1 MIIFH
6 FPHTTVYRNEMAGD
20 EIKMEDSIYIRMRN
34 RVEVNQDSRI
44 ALSDIAQIIAPDKYL
59 QQLKEVSIY
68 QVTKED
74 KNTVV
79 IDVMKVID
87 ELTKRWGGVDI
98 QLIGPSQTIVEVIY
112 KKRTV
117 SFPFFILIWL
127 LLFIGSALAI
137 MNFHEDVS
145 MQEVHQKIY
154 TMITGKSISKPL
166 ILQIPYS
173 IGLGLGMIIFFN
185 HIFKKRFNEEPS
197 PLEVEIFNYQQDL
210 DQYVIVNENKEAIR
224 HLDDH

>member
-1 MIIFH
+1 
-6 FPHTTVYRNEMAGD
+6 
-20 EIKMEDSIYIRMRN
+20 MEDSIYIRMRN
-34 RVEVNQDSRI
+34 KVEVNQNSKI
-44 ALSDIAQIIAPDKYL
+44 TLSDIAQIIAPEKYL
-59 QQLKEVSIY
+59 HQLKQLFIY

-79 IDVMKVID
+79 IDVMKIID
-87 ELTKRWGGVDI
+87 ALTQKWSGLDI

-112 KKRTV
+112 KKRKV

-154 TMITGKSISKPL
+154 KMITGEYVSKPL

>member
-1 MIIFH
+1 M
-6 FPHTTVYRNEMAGD
+6 VGD
-20 EIKMEDSIYIRMRN
+20 EINMEVSIYIRMRN
-34 RVEVNQDSRI
+34 RVEVNKNSRI
-44 ALSDIAQIIAPDKYL
+44 LLKDIAQIIAPDNYL
-59 QQLKEVSIY
+59 PKLHELLIY
-68 QVTKED
+68 QVTDAD

-79 IDVMKVID
+79 IDAMKTVQVITKEWR
-87 ELTKRWGGVDI
+87 ELDI

-112 KKRTV
+112 KKRIV
-117 SFPFFILIWL
+117 STPFFILIWI

-145 MQEVHQKIY
+145 MQAVHQKIY
-154 TMITGKSISKPL
+154 KMVTGKTINKPL

-173 IGLGLGMIIFFN
+173 IGLGIGMIIFFN

-210 DQYVIVNENKEAIR
+210 DQYVIMNENKEAIR

>member
-1 MIIFH
+1 
-6 FPHTTVYRNEMAGD
+6 MAGD
-20 EIKMEDSIYIRMRN
+20 EINMEDSIYLRMRN
-34 RVEVNQDSRI
+34 RVEVNQNSRI
-44 ALSDIAQIIAPDKYL
+44 TLNDIAQIIAPDKYL
-59 QQLKEVSIY
+59 KQLKEIFIY

-79 IDVMKVID
+79 IDVMKIID
-87 ELTKRWGGVDI
+87 VLKKKWSELDI
-98 QLIGPSQTIVEVIY
+98 QLVGPSQTIVEVIY

-117 SFPFFILIWL
+117 SLPFFIIIWL

-154 TMITGKSISKPL
+154 KMITGRTVNKPL

>member
-1 MIIFH
+1 
-6 FPHTTVYRNEMAGD
+6 MAGD
-20 EIKMEDSIYIRMRN
+20 EIYMEDSIYLRMRN
-34 RVEVNQDSRI
+34 RVEVNQNSRI
-44 ALSDIAQIIAPDKYL
+44 TLNDIAQIIAPDKYL
-59 QQLKEVSIY
+59 QQLKELFIY

-79 IDVMKVID
+79 IDVMKIID
-87 ELTKRWGGVDI
+87 VLKKKWSELDI
-98 QLIGPSQTIVEVIY
+98 QLVGPSQTIVEVIY

-117 SFPFFILIWL
+117 SLPFFIIIWL

-145 MQEVHQKIY
+145 MQAVHQKIY
-154 TMITGKSISKPL
+154 KMITGRSMNKPL

>member
-1 MIIFH
+1 
-6 FPHTTVYRNEMAGD
+6 
-20 EIKMEDSIYIRMRN
+20 MEDSIYIRMRN
-34 RVEVNQDSRI
+34 KVEVNQNSKI
-44 ALSDIAQIIAPDKYL
+44 TLSDIAQIIAPEKYL
-59 QQLKEVSIY
+59 HQLKQLFIY

-79 IDVMKVID
+79 IDVMKIID
-87 ELTKRWGGVDI
+87 ALTQKWSGLDI

-112 KKRTV
+112 KKRKV

-154 TMITGKSISKPL
+154 KMITGESVSKPL

>member
-1 MIIFH
+1 
-6 FPHTTVYRNEMAGD
+6 
-20 EIKMEDSIYIRMRN
+20 MEDSIYIRMRN
-34 RVEVNQDSRI
+34 RVEVNENSKI
-44 ALSDIAQIIAPDKYL
+44 TLSDIAQIIAPEKYL
-59 QQLKEVSIY
+59 HQLRETFIY

-79 IDVMKVID
+79 IDVMKIID
-87 ELTKRWGGVDI
+87 ALTQKWRGLDI
-98 QLIGPSQTIVEVIY
+98 QLIGPSQTIVEVMY
-112 KKRTV
+112 KKRKV
-117 SFPFFILIWL
+117 SIPFFIIIWL

-154 TMITGKSISKPL
+154 KMITGETVNKPL

>member
-1 MIIFH
+1 
-6 FPHTTVYRNEMAGD
+6 
-20 EIKMEDSIYIRMRN
+20 MEESIYIRMRN
-34 RVEVNQDSRI
+34 RVEVNQNSKI
-44 ALSDIAQIIAPDKYL
+44 ILKDIAQIIGPEKYVP
-59 QQLKEVSIY
+59 QLKNLVIY
-68 QVTKED
+68 HVTDED

-79 IDVMKVID
+79 IDVMKVVQAITNKWNG
-87 ELTKRWGGVDI
+87 LDI
-98 QLIGPSQTIVEVIY
+98 QLIGPSQTIIEVIY
-112 KKRTV
+112 KKRKV

-154 TMITGKSISKPL
+154 KMITGKTINKPL
-166 ILQIPYS
+166 LLQIPYS

-210 DQYVIVNENKEAIR
+210 DQYVIVNENKEAIK